1 MARRRSFAASMALRV
16 RQILQRCR
24 LDCKRDINPPIR
36 RLFIDAKGLPIN
48 LAGKV
53 AILASTSLSQA
64 LLDSLRLS
72 EEYKFAVMKSPAP
85 EVPGVKGHATGE
97 DAPMKVALQ
106 FVKAMEAN
114 GIEVTIAG
122 SLARNVVT
130 EPRFTKDIDVNLRLG
145 PGSVDKFVAAATA
158 VGADLRSEIGRPRRG
173 RGEVFLVGISYSGIP
188 IDVFFNTWWGSQDA
202 VDDAFL
208 VEVDG
213 QAWRFISP
221 TSLCL
226 FKILFLSESSPERVL
241 LKHIEDIYALLEV
254 SKIPVD
260 RRYVSAS
267 VSKLLPSTDFR
278 FKLWHG
284 IARGEKL
291 SSILAGALNL

>member
-1 MARRRSFAASMALRV
+1 MS
-16 RQILQRCR
+16 
-24 LDCKRDINPPIR
+24 NP
-36 RLFIDAKGLPIN
+36 G
-48 LAGKV
+48 
-53 AILASTSLSQA
+53 
-64 LLDSLRLS
+64 
-72 EEYKFAVMKSPAP
+72 
-85 EVPGVKGHATGE
+85 
-97 DAPMKVALQ
+97 
-106 FVKAMEAN
+106 
-114 GIEVTIAG
+114 
-122 SLARNVVT
+122 
-130 EPRFTKDIDVNLRLG
+130 
-145 PGSVDKFVAAATA
+145 
-158 VGADLRSEIGRPRRG
+158 
-173 RGEVFLVGISYSGIP
+173 
-188 IDVFFNTWWGSQDA
+188 QDA

-213 QAWRFISP
+213 QGWRFISP

-284 IARGEKL
+284 IASGEKL

>member
-1 MARRRSFAASMALRV
+1 MALRV

-122 SLARNVVT
+122 SLARNV
-130 EPRFTKDIDVNLRLG
+130 
-145 PGSVDKFVAAATA
+145 ATA
-158 VGADLRSEIGRPRRG
+158 WHYFR
-173 RGEVFLVGISYSGIP
+173 
-188 IDVFFNTWWGSQDA
+188 
-202 VDDAFL
+202 
-208 VEVDG
+208 
-213 QAWRFISP
+213 
-221 TSLCL
+221 
-226 FKILFLSESSPERVL
+226 
-241 LKHIEDIYALLEV
+241 ALLFDSLGSFV
-254 SKIPVD
+254 LVM
-260 RRYVSAS
+260 
-267 VSKLLPSTDFR
+267 
-278 FKLWHG
+278 
-284 IARGEKL
+284 
-291 SSILAGALNL
+291 

>member
-1 MARRRSFAASMALRV
+1 
-16 RQILQRCR
+16 
-24 LDCKRDINPPIR
+24 
-36 RLFIDAKGLPIN
+36 
-48 LAGKV
+48 
-53 AILASTSLSQA
+53 
-64 LLDSLRLS
+64 
-72 EEYKFAVMKSPAP
+72 
-85 EVPGVKGHATGE
+85 
-97 DAPMKVALQ
+97 MKVALQ

-130 EPRFTKDIDVNLRLG
+130 EPRFTKDIDVNLRLE

-158 VGADLRSEIGRPRRG
+158 VGAEIGRPRRG
-173 RGEVFLVGISYSGIP
+173 RGILTDDEVFLVGISYSGIP
-188 IDVFFNTWWGSQDA
+188 TDVFFNTWWGSQDA

-213 QAWRFISP
+213 QGWRFISP

-284 IARGEKL
+284 IASGEKL

>member
-1 MARRRSFAASMALRV
+1 MTRSSSLESATVAFRSTFFSTLGGAVARCHVVLCRV
-16 RQILQRCR
+16 LAEFQSHPQRAFS
-24 LDCKRDINPPIR
+24 NP
-36 RLFIDAKGLPIN
+36 G
-48 LAGKV
+48 
-53 AILASTSLSQA
+53 
-64 LLDSLRLS
+64 
-72 EEYKFAVMKSPAP
+72 
-85 EVPGVKGHATGE
+85 
-97 DAPMKVALQ
+97 
-106 FVKAMEAN
+106 
-114 GIEVTIAG
+114 
-122 SLARNVVT
+122 
-130 EPRFTKDIDVNLRLG
+130 
-145 PGSVDKFVAAATA
+145 
-158 VGADLRSEIGRPRRG
+158 
-173 RGEVFLVGISYSGIP
+173 
-188 IDVFFNTWWGSQDA
+188 QDA

-278 FKLWHG
+278 FKRHRQWREVVQHTR
-284 IARGEKL
+284 RGFEPVT
-291 SSILAGALNL
+291 IQNGMAC